1 MSPSPFAVTS
11 ATDPASYAWEATDE
25 GVAERFGIPVSQ
37 VLRFDLNT
45 SPAPP
50 EMLARLLA
58 EGRFETS
65 LSEYPPGDYRHLV
78 DAAAERY
85 GVTSDEV
92 VPGAG
97 ADEILDMCTKAF
109 LPAGEA
115 AVISVPTYAMYRV
128 HAEQRGGR
136 VIAVPRLGPDG
147 AWAMDVSAVR
157 EAARRATLVWAC
169 NPNNPTGVPEPAGAI
184 EALLEGLEAD
194 AATDGRPMPVVVVD
208 EAYSEFTDES
218 VIPLRLRFPNLV
230 AVRTASKAYAMA
242 GLRVGFAVAAPA
254 TLRRIALYR
263 PPGSIGTISATAVAL
278 ALRDPAEML
287 ANVERVRRERLR
299 LATALAAAGWR
310 PQPSV
315 TNFILLDLV
324 TAARSETAALA
335 LMSRGLVPR
344 TFGHGHPL
352 AHCLRLTVRAPGEDD
367 RLLDAIREVTP
378 TLPAIPEPPAAGTT
392 ETPS

>member
-1 MSPSPFAVTS
+1 MSTSPFAVTS
-11 ATDPASYAWEATDE
+11 PTDPASYSWEATDE
-25 GVAERFGIPVSQ
+25 GVAERFGIPVEQ

-50 EMLARLLA
+50 DLVARLLR

-65 LSEYPPGDYRHLV
+65 LSEYPPGDYRNLV
-78 DAAAERY
+78 EAAAAVY
-85 GVTSDEV
+85 GVTTDEL

-115 AVISVPTYAMYRV
+115 AVISTPTYAMYRV

-136 VIAVPRLGPDG
+136 VIAVPRRPAAEG
-147 AWAMDVSAVR
+147 WAMDVPAVR
-157 EAARRATLVWAC
+157 EAAREATLVWIC
-169 NPNNPTGVPEPAGAI
+169 NPNNPTGRVEPEGAI
-184 EALLEGLEAD
+184 ESLLAGLETD
-194 AATDGRPMPVVVVD
+194 AAADGRAAPAVVVD
-208 EAYSEFTDES
+208 EAYSEFTGGS
-218 VIPLRLRFPNLV
+218 VIPLRTRFPNLI

-263 PPGSIGTISATAVAL
+263 PPGSIGTISATVVAA
-278 ALRDPAEML
+278 ALRDPSGMH
-287 ANVERVRRERLR
+287 ANLDRVERERPR
-299 LATALAAAGWR
+299 LAAGLAAAGWR

-324 TAARSETAALA
+324 TAERSEAAALA
-335 LMSRGLVPR
+335 LMRRGLVPR

-352 AHCLRLTVRAPGEDD
+352 AHCLRVTVRDPGEDD
-367 RLLDAIREVTP
+367 RLVAAAAEISS
-378 TLPAIPEPPAAGTT
+378 TLPSIPQEPPA
-392 ETPS
+392 

>member
-50 EMLARLLA
+50 PMLARLLA
-58 EGRFETS
+58 EGRFGTS

-78 DAAAERY
+78 HAAAERY
-85 GVTSDEV
+85 GVNPDEV

-136 VIAVPRLGPDG
+136 VIAVPRLGPDR
-147 AWAMDVSAVR
+147 AWAMDVPGVR

-194 AATDGRPMPVVVVD
+194 AATDGRPVPMLVVD
-208 EAYSEFTDES
+208 EAYSEFTDQS
-218 VIPLRLRFPNLV
+218 VIPLRLRFPGLV

-242 GLRVGFAVAAPA
+242 GLRVGFAIAAPA
-254 TLRRIALYR
+254 TLNRVALYR

-278 ALRDPAEML
+278 ALREPGEML
-287 ANVERVRRERLR
+287 ANVERVRRERIR
-299 LATALAAAGWR
+299 LAAALASAGWR

-324 TAARSETAALA
+324 TAARSEVAALA
-335 LMSRGLVPR
+335 LMGRGLVPR

-352 AHCLRLTVRAPGEDD
+352 AHCLRVTVRAAGEND
-367 RLLDAIREVTP
+367 RLLDAIREITP
-378 TLPAIPEPPAAGTT
+378 TLPSIAGPSDASTT
-392 ETPS
+392 ETFR

>member
-1 MSPSPFAVTS
+1 MSTSPFAVTS
-11 ATDPASYAWEATDE
+11 PTDPASYSWEATDE
-25 GVAERFGIPVSQ
+25 GVAERFGIPVEQ

-50 EMLARLLA
+50 DLVARLLR

-65 LSEYPPGDYRHLV
+65 LSEYPPGDYRNLV
-78 DAAAERY
+78 EAAAAVY
-85 GVTSDEV
+85 GVTTDEL

-115 AVISVPTYAMYRV
+115 AVISTPTYAMYRV

-136 VIAVPRLGPDG
+136 VIAVPRRPANEG
-147 AWAMDVSAVR
+147 WALDVPAVR
-157 EAARRATLVWAC
+157 DAARDASLVWIC
-169 NPNNPTGVPEPAGAI
+169 NPNNPTGLAEPEGAI
-184 EALLEGLEAD
+184 ETLLTGLAAD
-194 AATDGRPMPVVVVD
+194 AVADRRPVPAVVVD
-208 EAYSEFTDES
+208 EAYSEFNGSS
-218 VIPLRLRFPNLV
+218 VIPLRRRFPNLV

-263 PPGSIGTISATAVAL
+263 PPGSIGTISATVVAA
-278 ALRDPAEML
+278 ALRDQSEMR
-287 ANVERVRRERLR
+287 ANVDRVERERPR
-299 LATALAAAGWR
+299 LAAGLAAAGWR

-324 TAARSETAALA
+324 TAERSEAAALA
-335 LMSRGLVPR
+335 LMRRGLVPR

-352 AHCLRLTVRAPGEDD
+352 AHCLRVTVRDPGEDD
-367 RLLDAIREVTP
+367 RLVAAAAAIDP
-378 TLPAIPEPPAAGTT
+378 TLPSIPQEPRA
-392 ETPS
+392 